1 MLKQDSRKNKIFF
14 FKKIYIYILNVF
26 NDRLKEEMQKIEE
39 ALRDVPRQTERL
51 SELAEIL
58 GESSPFLTSQK

>member
-1 MLKQDSRKNKIFF
+1 MLKQDSRKNKIFC